1 MGKAYTSKLLGM
13 AQGRCLACK
22 NLFVGPG
29 QRCPKCE
36 QELRK
41 RKRRKPR

>member
-1 MGKAYTSKLLGM
+1 VGKAPITFSIGS

-22 NLFVGPG
+22 NLFIGPG
-29 QRCPKCE
+29 QRCQPCQQK
-36 QELRK
+36 LRK